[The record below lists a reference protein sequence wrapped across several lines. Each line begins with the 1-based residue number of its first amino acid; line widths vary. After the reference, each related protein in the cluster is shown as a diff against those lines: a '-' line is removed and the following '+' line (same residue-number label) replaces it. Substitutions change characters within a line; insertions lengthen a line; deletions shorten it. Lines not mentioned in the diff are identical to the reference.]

1 MKTFNYDKFSA
12 IKADLENTKEAL
24 KNVSQ
29 QMVEQFVELIDTACE
44 VYQAIPK
51 SEVPTEKSEE
61 AIRNLL
67 VKVNYHGNSDNFVK
81 RPSTVSQ
88 LQKSKQQEI
97 IDLLEK
103 SPGLTRS
110 EIAGKIGI
118 SYITATKRMQ
128 ELVEDNKV
136 WQQTQSGHSGPGKN
150 AFVYQLN

>member
-67 VKVNYHGNSDNFVK
+67 VKITITGIQTTLSKV
-81 RPSTVSQ
+81 PQ
-88 LQKSKQQEI
+88 LCPYYKN
-97 IDLLEK
+97 
-103 SPGLTRS
+103 PNNRRS
-110 EIAGKIGI
+110 LIFWKEVQG
-118 SYITATKRMQ
+118 
-128 ELVEDNKV
+128 
-136 WQQTQSGHSGPGKN
+136 
-150 AFVYQLN
+150 

>member
-67 VKVNYHGNSDNFVK
+67 VKINYHGNSDNFVK
-81 RPSTVSQ
+81 RPSNVSQ
-88 LQKSKQQEI
+88 LKKAKHQEI
-97 IDLLEK
+97 IDLLER
-103 SPGLTRS
+103 SPGLTRA
-110 EIAGKIGI
+110 EIAEKIGI
-118 SYITATKRMQ
+118 SGMTVAKRMT
-128 ELVEDNKV
+128 ELVERKKV
-136 WQQTQSGHSGPGKN
+136 WQQVRPRQDGPGKG
-150 AFVYQLN
+150 AFIYQLN